1 MLSRTECRVDR
12 KLADKKVRQLYAPTK
27 NAHDIFPP
35 CYLPLYCFVALLQS
49 TLLRLNNFHRR
60 RMHKI
65 YYFAALLHSLDGKA
79 FDNEPPE
86 VPRSDF
92 AESGDEEAQVD
103 EFE

>member
-1 MLSRTECRVDR
+1 
-12 KLADKKVRQLYAPTK
+12 
-27 NAHDIFPP
+27 
-35 CYLPLYCFVALLQS
+35 
-49 TLLRLNNFHRR
+49 
-60 RMHKI
+60 MHKI